1 MSRLEENGN
10 TCFAKSLKN
19 LVSFRMSGIFITR
32 RLLRPSK
39 AIILMSIEKWIAG
52 GTLLITVIIA
62 TFFALLFTG
71 FALVC
76 FAVGGYFIQ
85 GIGLALLIIGIL
97 EIWSLVAS
105 IVLFVKGKEVGIFEK

>member
-1 MSRLEENGN
+1 MS
-10 TCFAKSLKN
+10 
-19 LVSFRMSGIFITR
+19 V
-32 RLLRPSK
+32 
-39 AIILMSIEKWIAG
+39 EKWIAG

-71 FALVC
+71 FAWLC
-76 FAVGGYFIQ
+76 YIIGGWWIQ
-85 GIGLALLIIGIL
+85 GIGLALLIVGIL